1 MKVLRRKI
9 LLDDLKRFDDGV
21 SYDTITATSIY
32 MKVEMTQTIDDLGM
46 VTNLPHIDGDV
57 CENFF
62 GFLTPTNITCYN
74 PYSGNPPPP
83 IGTISTYVNGGEP
96 PYTYEWSTSFGVING
111 ETNDSISN
119 LAPGNYSVTV
129 TDANACQITLN
140 GDVLVSENAD
150 PTITVTLNRD
160 YYIPGGSGQVF
171 QIIEAGQPIP
181 MSIFNA
187 SNIVLTLC
195 AGEEVTLT
203 SSEGESYLWTNGE
216 TTQSITINSSGTYK
230 VTVTDSNGCTGDEEI
245 TVDITAEELPPII
258 IEATNIPTENPNGG
272 PQGDGT
278 VANPYV
284 VCPVG
289 PNSAQDYVQ
298 IRVTDISVANNYTSF
313 LWSTGSQS
321 VEYITVTA
329 PNQCYSLQYTPS
341 CFPAELGGPVYQ
353 TNEICV
359 QYVQGSECE
368 AETTGGGLGG

>member
-21 SYDTITATSIY
+21 AYDTITATSIY

-46 VTNLPHIDGDV
+46 VTNLPYIDGDV

-62 GFLTPTNITCYN
+62 GFLTTTNITCYN
-74 PYSGNPPPP
+74 PSSGNPPPP
-83 IGTISTYVNGGEP
+83 IGAISTYVNGGVP
-96 PYTYEWSTSFGVING
+96 PYTYEWSND
-111 ETNDSISN
+111 ETNASISN

-140 GDVLVSENAD
+140 DEVLVSENAN

-160 YYIPGGSGQVF
+160 YYIPGGSGQVG

-203 SSEGESYLWTNGE
+203 SSEGGSYLWSNGE
-216 TTQSITINSSGTYK
+216 TTQSITINSSDTYK

-245 TVDITAEELPPII
+245 TVDITAEELPPLN
-258 IEATNIPTENPNGG
+258 IEATNIPPTNPSGG

-284 VCPVG
+284 VCPVSQ
-289 PNSAQDYVQ
+289 NSAQDYVQ
-298 IRVTDISVANNYTSF
+298 FRVTDISVLNYYNIVNWTS
-313 LWSTGSQS
+313 GSNTAI
-321 VEYITVTA
+321 ITVYDSS
-329 PNQCYSLQYTPS
+329 CHFLRYTPS
-341 CFPAELGGPVYQ
+341 CFPVELGGPVYQ
-353 TNEICV
+353 TDYICV
-359 QYVQGSECE
+359 QYVQGTQCA
-368 AETTGGGLGG
+368 AENEGGGGLGG

>member
-46 VTNLPHIDGDV
+46 VTNLPYIDGDV

-74 PYSGNPPPP
+74 PSSGNPPPP
-83 IGTISTYVNGGEP
+83 IGAISTYVNGGEP
-96 PYTYEWSTSFGVING
+96 PYTYEWSNG
-111 ETNDSISN
+111 ETNASISN

-140 GDVLVSENAD
+140 DEVLVSENAN

-160 YYIPGGSGQVF
+160 YYIPGGGGQVG

-187 SNIVLTLC
+187 SNIALTLC

-203 SSEGESYLWTNGE
+203 SSEGGSYLWSNGE
-216 TTQSITINSSGTYK
+216 TTQSITINSSDIYN

-245 TVDITAEELPPII
+245 SVDITADTPPPLVIGAI
-258 IEATNIPTENPNGG
+258 NAPATKPDGS
-272 PQGDGT
+272 PQGDGSLN
-278 VANPYV
+278 NPIV
-284 VCPVG
+284 VCEPNNNTNNAQFIQVG
-289 PNSAQDYVQ
+289 VIGNTNSLSD
-298 IRVTDISVANNYTSF
+298 YTSF
-313 LWSTGSQS
+313 YWGGSGSSTAT
-321 VEYITVTA
+321 ITYWDSA
-329 PNQCYSLQYTPS
+329 CYTFQYGYA
-341 CFPAELGGPVYQ
+341 CFPPILGGPIFISDYF
-353 TNEICV
+353 CV
-359 QYVQGSECE
+359 TYIE
-368 AETTGGGLGG
+368 GGTDC

>member
-46 VTNLPHIDGDV
+46 VTNLPYIDGDV

-62 GFLTPTNITCYN
+62 GFLTTTNITCYN
-74 PYSGNPPPP
+74 PSSGNPPPP
-83 IGTISTYVNGGEP
+83 IGAISTYVNGGVP
-96 PYTYEWSTSFGVING
+96 PYTYEWSNG
-111 ETNDSISN
+111 ETNASISN

-140 GDVLVSENAD
+140 DEVLVSENAN

-160 YYIPGGSGQVF
+160 YYIPGGSGQVG

-187 SNIVLTLC
+187 SNIALTLC

-203 SSEGESYLWTNGE
+203 SSEGGAYLWTNGE
-216 TTQSITINSSGTYK
+216 TTQSITINSSDTYK

-245 TVDITAEELPPII
+245 TVDITAEELPPLN
-258 IEATNIPTENPNGG
+258 IEATNIPPTNPNGG

-284 VCPVG
+284 VCPVS
-289 PNSAQDYVQ
+289 NLSTQDYVQ
-298 IRVTDISVANNYTSF
+298 FRITDFSVLNYYNVVNWTS
-313 LWSTGSQS
+313 GSQTPI
-321 VEYITVTA
+321 ITVYDSS
-329 PNQCYSLQYTPS
+329 CHFLRYTPS
-341 CFPAELGGPVYQ
+341 CFPVQLGGPVYE
-353 TNEICV
+353 TDYICV
-359 QYVQGSECE
+359 QYVQGTECS
-368 AETTGGGLGG
+368 AEGTGEGGGGLGG